1 MRFGKR
7 HFLSVTLSVA
17 AMLPA
22 AGMVSARAAQ
32 IDSDARS
39 AIPVNVQQ
47 LIVVDYR
54 VMEDSPTAMDLK
66 ARLLPPQ
73 LKDLETA
80 LNHSGMNVGDD
91 VDVLAFAAFRP
102 TATSNADDIKIVG
115 VAQGQF
121 EVNDIV
127 ADFTKKKVKP
137 LVIRNNKL
145 WPMGSSGMLVVF
157 LNPTTMLFGT
167 KDALQPALECRD
179 GLQPSFLTNNNMM
192 NAMGQV
198 DSRALWSIMDGE
210 GTQYMMHSLL
220 GQASQVANFDTLK
233 KRLLSSSYTMDF
245 SNGVKFSLNVNTSD
259 AFTAATMSSLLNAAA
274 LYEKASGTTVEKQA
288 IDSTNIDSSGSTLE
302 VAFSAS
308 DSQFSSLLKSPLFQS
323 VVH

>member
-1 MRFGKR
+1 
-7 HFLSVTLSVA
+7 
-17 AMLPA
+17 
-22 AGMVSARAAQ
+22 MVSARAAQ

-54 VMEDSPTAMDLK
+54 VMEDSQTAMDLK

-80 LNHSGMNVGDD
+80 LDHSGMNVGDD
-91 VDVLAFAAFRP
+91 VDVLAFAAYRP
-102 TATSNADDIKIVG
+102 TATSSSDDVKIVG

-121 EVNDIV
+121 QVTDMV
-127 ADFTKKKVKP
+127 AAFTKKRVKP

-167 KDALQPALECRD
+167 KDALEPALQCRD
-179 GLQPSFLTNNNMM
+179 GLAPSFLTNNNMM

-198 DSRALWSIMDGE
+198 DSRALWSIMDAQ
-210 GTQYMMHSLL
+210 GTQYMMRSLL
-220 GQASQVANFDTLK
+220 GQASQLANFDALK

-274 LYEKASGTTVEKQA
+274 LYEKASGTAVEKQA

-302 VAFSAS
+302 VAFAAS
-308 DSQFSSLLKSPLFQS
+308 DDQFSSLLKSPLFQS

>member
-1 MRFGKR
+1 VTFSKR
-7 HFLSVTLSVA
+7 CFLGVSVVVA
-17 AMLPA
+17 AMMLA

-32 IDSDARS
+32 IDNDARS

-54 VMEDSPTAMDLK
+54 VMEDSPTAMNLK

-91 VDVLAFAAFRP
+91 VDVLAFAAYRP
-102 TATSNADDIKIVG
+102 TATSSYDDVKIVG

-121 EVNDIV
+121 QVNDII
-127 ADFTKKKVKP
+127 AAFQKKKVKP
-137 LVIRNNKL
+137 MTIRNNRL

-167 KDALQPALECRD
+167 KDALQPALDARD
-179 GLQPSFLTNNNMM
+179 GLQPSFLTNNEMM

-198 DSRALWSIMDGE
+198 DSRPLWSIMDAE

-220 GQASQVANFDTLK
+220 GQASQLSNFDTLK

-259 AFTAATMSSLLNAAA
+259 TFTAATMSSLLNAAA
-274 LYEKASGTTVEKQA
+274 LYEKASGTAVEKQA
-288 IDSTNIDSSGSTLE
+288 IDATNIDSTGPTLE

-308 DSQFSSLLKSPLFQS
+308 DSQFGSLLKSPLFED
-323 VVH
+323 VVR

>member
-1 MRFGKR
+1 MKFCRQ
-7 HFLSVTLSVA
+7 HFVSVSLSVA
-17 AMLPA
+17 ALLLA
-22 AGMVSARAAQ
+22 TGMVSARAAQ

-54 VMEDSPTAMDLK
+54 VMEDSQTAMDLK

-80 LNHSGMNVGDD
+80 LDHSGMNVGDD
-91 VDVLAFAAFRP
+91 VDVLAFAAYRP
-102 TATSNADDIKIVG
+102 TATSSSDDVKIVG

-121 EVNDIV
+121 QVTDMV
-127 ADFTKKKVKP
+127 AAFTKKRVKP

-167 KDALQPALECRD
+167 KDALEPALQCRD
-179 GLQPSFLTNNNMM
+179 GLAPSFLTNNNMM

-198 DSRALWSIMDGE
+198 DSRALWSIMDAQ
-210 GTQYMMHSLL
+210 GTQYMMRSLL
-220 GQASQVANFDTLK
+220 GQASQLANFDALK

-274 LYEKASGTTVEKQA
+274 LYEKASGTAVEKQA

-302 VAFSAS
+302 VAFAAS
-308 DSQFSSLLKSPLFQS
+308 DDQFSSLLKSPLFQS

>member
-1 MRFGKR
+1 
-7 HFLSVTLSVA
+7 
-17 AMLPA
+17 MLLA
-22 AGMVSARAAQ
+22 AGTFSARAAQ
-32 IDSDARS
+32 IDTDARS

-80 LNHSGMNVGDD
+80 LNRSGMNVGND
-91 VDVLAFAAFRP
+91 VDVLAFAAYRP
-102 TATSNADDIKIVG
+102 TAASSSDDVKIVG

-121 EVNDIV
+121 QVNDIV
-127 ADFTKKKVKP
+127 AGFQKKKVAP
-137 LVIRNNKL
+137 LMIRNNKL

-167 KDALQPALECRD
+167 KDALQPALDCRD

-192 NAMGQV
+192 TAMGQV
-198 DSRALWSIMDGE
+198 DSRPLWSIMDGQ
-210 GTQYMMHSLL
+210 GTQYMMRSLL
-220 GQASQVANFDTLK
+220 GQASQLANFDTLK

-245 SNGVKFSLNVNTSD
+245 TNGVKFSLNVNTSD
-259 AFTAATMSSLLNAAA
+259 TFTAATMSSLLNAAA
-274 LYEKASGTTVEKQA
+274 LYEKASGTPVEKQA
-288 IDSTNIDSSGSTLE
+288 IDSTNINSSASTLE

-308 DSQFSSLLKSPLFQS
+308 NGQFASLLQSPLFED

>member
-1 MRFGKR
+1 MV
-7 HFLSVTLSVA
+7 L
-17 AMLPA
+17 A
-22 AGMVSARAAQ
+22 AGMVSAPAAQ
-32 IDSDARS
+32 IDNDARS

-54 VMEDSPTAMDLK
+54 VMEDSPTAMNLK

-73 LKDLETA
+73 LKDLEDA

-91 VDVLAFAAFRP
+91 VDVLAFAAYRP
-102 TATSNADDIKIVG
+102 SATASSDDVKIVG

-121 EVNDIV
+121 QVNDII
-127 ADFTKKKVKP
+127 AAFTKKKVKP
-137 LVIRNNKL
+137 TMIRNNRL

-167 KDALQPALECRD
+167 KDALKPALDSRD
-179 GLQPSFLTNNNMM
+179 GLEPSFLTNNEMM

-198 DSRALWSIMDGE
+198 ESRPLWSIMDAE
-210 GTQYMMHSLL
+210 GTQYMMRSLL
-220 GQASQVANFDTLK
+220 GQASQLSNFDTLK

-259 AFTAATMSSLLNAAA
+259 TFTAATMSSLLNAAA
-274 LYEKASGTTVEKQA
+274 LYEKASGTAVEKQA
-288 IDSTNIDSSGSTLE
+288 IDATNIDSTGPTLE

-308 DSQFSSLLKSPLFQS
+308 DSQFGSLLKSPLFED
-323 VVH
+323 VVR

>member
-1 MRFGKR
+1 M
-7 HFLSVTLSVA
+7 VVA
-17 AMLPA
+17 AMLLA

-32 IDSDARS
+32 IDTDARS

-54 VMEDSPTAMDLK
+54 VMEDSPTAMNLK

-80 LNHSGMNVGDD
+80 LNHSGMNVGND

-102 TATSNADDIKIVG
+102 SATSKSDDVKIVG

-121 EVNDIV
+121 QVNDIV
-127 ADFTKKKVKP
+127 AAFQKKKVKP
-137 LVIRNNKL
+137 LMIRRNQL

-167 KDALQPALECRD
+167 KDALQPALDSRD

-198 DSRALWSIMDGE
+198 DSRPLWSIMDAE

-220 GQASQVANFDTLK
+220 GQASQLSNFDTLK

-259 AFTAATMSSLLNAAA
+259 TFTAATMSSLLNAAA
-274 LYEKASGTTVEKQA
+274 LYEKASGTVVEKQA
-288 IDSTNIDSSGSTLE
+288 IDATSIDSTGPTLE

-308 DSQFSSLLKSPLFQS
+308 DSQFSGLLKSPLFEE
-323 VVH
+323 VVR

>member
-1 MRFGKR
+1 MTFGKR
-7 HFLSVTLSVA
+7 YFLSVSMVA
-17 AMLPA
+17 LLLA
-22 AGMVSARAAQ
+22 AGMASARAAQ
-32 IDSDARS
+32 IDNDARS

-54 VMEDSPTAMDLK
+54 VMEDSPTAMNLK

-91 VDVLAFAAFRP
+91 VDVLAFAAYRP
-102 TATSNADDIKIVG
+102 TANSKSDDVKIVG
-115 VAQGQF
+115 IAQGQF
-121 EVNDIV
+121 QVNDLV
-127 ADFTKKKVKP
+127 AAFQKKKVKP
-137 LVIRNNKL
+137 LMIRRNQL

-167 KDALQPALECRD
+167 KDALQPALDSRD
-179 GLQPSFLTNNNMM
+179 GLQPSFLTNSDMM

-198 DSRALWSIMDGE
+198 DSRPLWSIMDAE

-220 GQASQVANFDTLK
+220 GQASQLSNFDTMK

-245 SNGVKFSLNVNTSD
+245 TTGVKFSLNVNTSD
-259 AFTAATMSSLLNAAA
+259 GFTAATMSSLLNAAA
-274 LYEKASGTTVEKQA
+274 LYEKASGTVVEKQA
-288 IDSTNIDSSGSTLE
+288 IDATSIDSTGPTLE

-308 DSQFSSLLKSPLFQS
+308 DAQFSSLLKSPLFED
-323 VVH
+323 VVR

>member
-1 MRFGKR
+1 LG
-7 HFLSVTLSVA
+7 VA
-17 AMLPA
+17 AMLLTSA
-22 AGMVSARAAQ
+22 AVPARAAQ

-54 VMEDSPTAMDLK
+54 VMEDSPTAMTLK

-91 VDVLAFAAFRP
+91 VDVLAFAAYRP
-102 TATSNADDIKIVG
+102 ASARSSDDVNIVG

-121 EVNDIV
+121 QVNDIV
-127 ADFTKKKVKP
+127 AAFTKKKVKP
-137 LVIRNNKL
+137 LMIRNNKL
-145 WPMGSSGMLVVF
+145 WPMGTSGMLVVF

-167 KDALQPALECRD
+167 KDALKPALDCRD
-179 GLQPSFLTNNNMM
+179 GFQPSFLTNGNMM

-198 DSRALWSIMDGE
+198 DSQPLWSIMDAE
-210 GTQYMMHSLL
+210 GTQYMMRSLL
-220 GQASQVANFDTLK
+220 GQASQLANFDTLK
-233 KRLLSSSYTMDF
+233 KRLLSSSYTMGF

-274 LYEKASGTTVEKQA
+274 LYEKASGTPVEKQA
-288 IDSTNIDSSGSTLE
+288 IDSTNIDSSGTTLE
-302 VAFSAS
+302 VAFTAS
-308 DSQFSSLLKSPLFQS
+308 DSQFSSLLTSPLFQS